1 MVPRTSYH
9 QQLKVNRRDRSNNAP
24 TPGGV
29 IVESLVGILFLNGAG
44 FGIEVAYMEG
54 RVVRSDYSPCNRM
67 RVTSC
72 NVNVSL
78 ISGVVTCVK

>member
-1 MVPRTSYH
+1 M
-9 QQLKVNRRDRSNNAP
+9 NRRDRSNNAP

-29 IVESLVGILFLNGAG
+29 IVESLVGILFLNGASL
-44 FGIEVAYMEG
+44 GIEVAYVEG
-54 RVVRSDYSPCNRM
+54 RVVRSDYCPCNRL
-67 RVTSC
+67 RVTSR

>member
-1 MVPRTSYH
+1 MVPKTPNH
-9 QQLKVNRRDRSNNAP
+9 QQLKVNSRDRSNNAP
-24 TPGGV
+24 TPGGG
-29 IVESLVGILFLNGAG
+29 IVESLVGILFLNGASLG
-44 FGIEVAYMEG
+44 MEVAYMEG